1 MPKYWM
7 ITNRN
12 TDASGLGNNRVED
25 LGFYTANGGPIDRL
39 TTWTQVKDEGHIKAK
54 QIFSEALAA
63 GTAGFPK
70 CDVQDHERQKHV
82 TLFVHGYNNDW
93 KDAAIRYKKITDALY
108 AGSGGL
114 GLCVLFNW
122 PSNGQTAHYLSDRD
136 DARASG
142 RALSQALNLL
152 YDHATKM
159 EEIASR
165 SNVACKAKVSVIA
178 HSMGNWVLQNA
189 LKYTWE
195 RYNKPLLVS
204 LINQCVMVAADVD
217 NDLFADGEA
226 VGGGGAEGMANLC
239 YRITALY
246 TGKDSVLGVSAGLKH
261 FGKRRLGRSGLDD
274 GVAQP
279 DNVWDFD
286 CSALFK
292 PGEKDFHSA
301 YFWTPKI
308 QAVFKAVLRGQ
319 DRGIINAKHLP
330 KPK

>member
-12 TDASGLGNNRVED
+12 ADAAGLGNNRTEQ
-25 LGFYTANGGPIDRL
+25 LSFYTADGGAVDQL
-39 TTWTQVKDEGHIKAK
+39 STWTPRTEK
-54 QIFSEALAA
+54 QFRQELAA
-63 GTAGFPK
+63 QADAFPLIPEN
-70 CDVQDHERQKHV
+70 DHERQKHV

-93 KDAAIRYKKITDALY
+93 RDAAKRYQQITDDIY
-108 AGSGGL
+108 AGTGGL
-114 GLCVLFNW
+114 GICLLFTW
-122 PSNGQTAHYLSDRD
+122 PSNGQTAHYLADRD

-142 RALSQALNLL
+142 PALSRVFNLL
-152 YDHATKM
+152 YDQASLM
-159 EEIASR
+159 EVKAA
-165 SNVACKAKVSVIA
+165 NGTGVCKAKVSVIA

-217 NDLFADGEA
+217 NDLFAGGDA
-226 VGGGGAEGMANLC
+226 VGGGAAEGMANLC

-261 FGKRRLGRSGLDD
+261 FGKRRLGRSGLDRS
-274 GVAQP
+274 VAEP

-292 PGEKDFHSA
+292 PGEKNHHSA

-308 QAVFKAVLRGQ
+308 QSVLKAVLQGY
-319 DRGIINAKHLP
+319 DRGIIEAKHG
-330 KPK
+330 

>member
-12 TDASGLGNNRVED
+12 ADAAGLGNHRAEK
-25 LGFYTANGGPIDRL
+25 LRFYTADAGPVDRF
-39 TTWTQVKDEGHIKAK
+39 TRWTLRPEK
-54 QIFSEALAA
+54 QFRHELAA
-63 GTAGFPK
+63 QADAFPL
-70 CDVQDHERQKHV
+70 VPEREHERQKHV

-93 KDAAIRYKKITDALY
+93 MDAAKRYQQITDDLY
-108 AGSGGL
+108 AGADGL
-114 GLCVLFNW
+114 GLCVLFTW
-122 PSNGQTAHYLSDRD
+122 PSNGQTAHYLADRD

-142 RALSQALNLL
+142 PALSKAFNLL
-152 YDHATKM
+152 YDQAMLMQK
-159 EEIASR
+159 EASK
-165 SNVACKAKVSVIA
+165 SNVVCKAKVSIIA

-217 NDLFADGEA
+217 NDLFAGGEA

-246 TGKDSVLGVSAGLKH
+246 SGRDSVLGMSAGLKH
-261 FGKRRLGRSGLDD
+261 FGKRRLGRSGLDKM
-274 GVAQP
+274 VKES

-286 CSALFK
+286 CSVLFK
-292 PGEKDFHSA
+292 PGEKDIHSA
-301 YFWTPKI
+301 YFWTAKI
-308 QAVFKAVLRGQ
+308 QDVIKAVLQGH
-319 DRGIINAKHLP
+319 DRGIIEAEFAS
-330 KPK
+330 

>member
-1 MPKYWM
+1 M

-12 TDASGLGNNRVED
+12 TDDPTGLGNHRSEN
-25 LGFYTANGGPIDRL
+25 LSFYTADRGPVDKFP
-39 TTWTQVKDEGHIKAK
+39 TWTSRSEK
-54 QIFSEALAA
+54 QFRLELAA
-63 GTAGFPK
+63 QA
-70 CDVQDHERQKHV
+70 DHFTEFKPAEHEQQKHV

-93 KDAAIRYKKITDALY
+93 KDAAIRYQKINDALY

-114 GLCVLFNW
+114 GICVLFTW

-142 RALSQALNLL
+142 QALSQALNLL
-152 YDHATKM
+152 YDHATMM
-159 EEIASR
+159 EVLASQSR
-165 SNVACKAKVSVIA
+165 AVCKAKVSVIA

-217 NDLFADGEA
+217 NDLFAGGEA
-226 VGGGGAEGMANLC
+226 ITTDGAEGMANLC

-246 TGKDSVLGVSAGLKH
+246 SGKDSVLGVSAGLKH
-261 FGKRRLGRSGLDD
+261 FGKRRLGRSGLDKE
-274 GVAQP
+274 VKVS

-292 PGEKDFHSA
+292 PGEKDIHSA
-301 YFWTPKI
+301 YFWTSRI
-308 QAVFKAVLRGQ
+308 QSVIKAVLQGH
-319 DRGIINAKHLP
+319 DRGIIKARHLP
-330 KPK
+330 KPR

>member
-12 TDASGLGNNRVED
+12 PDDPTGLGNKRIED
-25 LGFYTANGGPIDRL
+25 IAFYTADSGPINRF
-39 TTWTQVKDEGHIKAK
+39 TTWTPHSKAT
-54 QIFSEALAA
+54 FRNALAA
-63 GTAGFPK
+63 QADDFKPFRPEE
-70 CDVQDHERQKHV
+70 HEKQKHV
-82 TLFVHGYNNDW
+82 TIFVHGYNNDW
-93 KDAAIRYKKITDALY
+93 MDAAIRYKKITDTLY

-114 GLCVLFNW
+114 GLCVLFTW

-142 RALSQALNLL
+142 QALSQALNLL
-152 YDHATKM
+152 YDHATTM
-159 EEIASR
+159 EMRAYEGKP
-165 SNVACKAKVSVIA
+165 ACKAKVSVIA

-217 NDLFADGEA
+217 NDLFAGGEA
-226 VGGGGAEGMANLC
+226 VGGGAAEGMANLC

-246 TGKDSVLGVSAGLKH
+246 SGRDSVLGMSAGLKH
-261 FGKRRLGRSGLDD
+261 FGKRRLGRSGLDKEVT
-274 GVAQP
+274 VA

-286 CSALFK
+286 CSTLFK
-292 PGEKDFHSA
+292 PGEKDIHSG
-301 YFWTPKI
+301 Y
-308 QAVFKAVLRGQ
+308 FKAPRIHDVFRDVLVGK
-319 DRGIINAKHLP
+319 DRRIIVAKHLP
-330 KPK
+330 KPA